1 MTNKVFGY
9 VRVSSTD
16 QNVDR
21 QMTEIMNHGVD
32 ERDIFID
39 KQSGKTFERPAFDAL
54 KRMVRKGD
62 LLYIKSIDRF
72 GRNSK
77 AVKKEWEELTQ
88 DIGIDIKVLDMPLLD
103 TTQYKD
109 TLGTFVSELVLQ
121 VLSFVAEREREEIH
135 KRQAE
140 GIVIALEKGVKFGRP
155 TINLATLTDRQR
167 EILDKNYKSWK
178 NKQITGVDFMN
189 RLELKKNTFY
199 KIIKEFELV

>member
-1 MTNKVFGY
+1 M
-9 VRVSSTD
+9 
-16 QNVDR
+16 
-21 QMTEIMNHGVD
+21 
-32 ERDIFID
+32 
-39 KQSGKTFERPAFDAL
+39 
-54 KRMVRKGD
+54 KRTVRKGD

-77 AVKKEWEELTQ
+77 SVKKEWEGLTQ
-88 DIGIDIKVLDMPLLD
+88 NIGIDIKVLDMPLLD
-103 TTQYKD
+103 TMQYKD

-121 VLSFVAEREREEIH
+121 VLSFVAEREREEIQ

-178 NKQITGVDFMN
+178 KKQITGVDFMN

>member
-54 KRMVRKGD
+54 KRTVRKGD

-77 AVKKEWEELTQ
+77 SVKKEWEELTQ
-88 DIGIDIKVLDMPLLD
+88 NIGIDIKVLDMPLLD

-135 KRQAE
+135 KRQSE